1 MSTEELLTRDAMT
14 DEAFNRMIQTG
25 LKQAKTNESMDADTF
40 FDQLTRR
47 LYLTDDALRRRA

>member
-1 MSTEELLTRDAMT
+1 MTTEELLTRDALT
-14 DEAFNRMIQTG
+14 DEAFNRMMQTG
-25 LKQAKTNESMDADTF
+25 LKQAKANESMDADTF